1 MIRRAVP
8 NTKPANAH
16 GNGSITASKLI
27 TRRRSLRSIAIAG
40 MSLVAQRLL
49 AAPQEVS
56 DDRNSTHTPSLIKS
70 ITKQTLWRNRDG
82 KATTWFH
89 PRACMLPLDPKA
101 KDERTHAFMLLQE
114 IGGSDYFG
122 QVHASESI
130 DMGKNWTAP
139 KPIES
144 LGRDPVKGNEGLR
157 AGVCD
162 VTPQYHPPTDTTL
175 ALGHVVFYRGPRFA
189 SKDQL
194 ARFPLYAVRTRD
206 GSWSER
212 KRLFWDDPRGAFIYS
227 NNCGQ
232 RVVMPD
238 GDIMM
243 SFTFGPES
251 RNRMVA
257 GVRCTFDG
265 ETLRIADVGK
275 PLENPIG
282 RGLLEPSVTRFRDQF
297 LMTIRA
303 EDGHGYVAV
312 SKDGVNY
319 SKQQAWRWDDGTEI
333 SMSTTQQHWLTR
345 DDALYLVYTRQDATN
360 QNVIRWRSPLW
371 VARVDPDRRVLIRES
386 EQTVLPMMG
395 NGITEPDSVALMGNF
410 NVTNASP
417 MESWVTVGEWMPKRS
432 ARGNVLLA
440 RIGWTRPNGLPP
452 N

>member
-1 MIRRAVP
+1 
-8 NTKPANAH
+8 
-16 GNGSITASKLI
+16 
-27 TRRRSLRSIAIAG
+27 
-40 MSLVAQRLL
+40 
-49 AAPQEVS
+49 
-56 DDRNSTHTPSLIKS
+56 
-70 ITKQTLWRNRDG
+70 
-82 KATTWFH
+82 
-89 PRACMLPLDPKA
+89 
-101 KDERTHAFMLLQE
+101 
-114 IGGSDYFG
+114 
-122 QVHASESI
+122 
-130 DMGKNWTAP
+130 
-139 KPIES
+139 
-144 LGRDPVKGNEGLR
+144 
-157 AGVCD
+157 
-162 VTPQYHPPTDTTL
+162 
-175 ALGHVVFYRGPRFA
+175 
-189 SKDQL
+189 
-194 ARFPLYAVRTRD
+194 
-206 GSWSER
+206 
-212 KRLFWDDPRGAFIYS
+212 
-227 NNCGQ
+227 
-232 RVVMPD
+232 
-238 GDIMM
+238 
-243 SFTFGPES
+243 
-251 RNRMVA
+251 MVA

-319 SKQQAWRWDDGTEI
+319 STQQAWRWDDGTEI